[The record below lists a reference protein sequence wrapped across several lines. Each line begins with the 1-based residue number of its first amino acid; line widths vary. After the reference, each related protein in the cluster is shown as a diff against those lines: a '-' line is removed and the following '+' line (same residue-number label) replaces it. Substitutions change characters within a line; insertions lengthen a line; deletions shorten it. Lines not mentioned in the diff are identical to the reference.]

1 MKGAIYVEDS
11 KNTKLLGS
19 KKVDST
25 YTAIKQSCPD
35 TCALKDEGCYAQTS
49 YVGMVNHRNERRA
62 KGQSPL
68 QVARSEARAID
79 ESYGGGQV
87 PQGRDLRIHVAGD
100 SRTIKG
106 TRSIVAAVSRWKKR
120 GGGDVWSYTH
130 AWRHVA
136 RKVWGDVSTLA
147 SIDKVEEASQARAQ
161 GYAPALVVPYH
172 SSEKAY
178 TLPGSDVKWIPCP
191 NQTKPGGK
199 EIGCTDCRLCFNAD
213 RLYKGNFGIAF
224 AVHGVRKENLKRH
237 LMVIK

>member
-25 YTAIKQSCPD
+25 YTAIKQSCPS

-49 YVGMVNHRNERRA
+49 FVGMVNYRNESRA

-68 QVARSEARAID
+68 KVARAEAKAID
-79 ESYGGGQV
+79 QSYKGGTV

-130 AWRHVA
+130 AWRHVP
-136 RKVWGDVSTLA
+136 RKEWKGVSVLA
-147 SIDKVEEASQARAQ
+147 SIDKVEEAIQARKQ
-161 GYAPALVVPYH
+161 GYAPALVVPTH
-172 SSEKAY
+172 PSEKAY
-178 TLPGSDVKWIPCP
+178 TLPGSDIKWIPCP
-191 NQTKPGGK
+191 NQTR
-199 EIGCTDCRLCFNAD
+199 EVGCTDCRLCFNAD
-213 RLYKGNFGIAF
+213 RLLTGNFGITF
-224 AVHGVRKENLKRH
+224 AVHGVRKESLKKH
-237 LMVIK
+237 LTVIQ